1 MLKNGTSP
9 KIIQER
15 LGHSRFSTTMDLYAH
30 VSPGMQKQAV
40 DKFDEMLITN
50 QRANVENAN
59 I

>member
-1 MLKNGTSP
+1 M
-9 KIIQER
+9 
-15 LGHSRFSTTMDLYAH
+15 TMNLYAD

-50 QRANVENAN
+50 QRVNVEKAN